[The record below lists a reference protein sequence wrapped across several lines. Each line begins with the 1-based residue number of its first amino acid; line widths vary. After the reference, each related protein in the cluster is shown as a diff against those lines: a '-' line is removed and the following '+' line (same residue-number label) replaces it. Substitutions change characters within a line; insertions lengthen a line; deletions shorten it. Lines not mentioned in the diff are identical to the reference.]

1 MATQTELWN
10 PTLAVQMYPES
21 DNPEKPSSNLSP
33 IRILLA
39 DSDMSKIEQVI
50 AYTEQEFQPV
60 VRICKSYSS
69 LLPMLREELPEVL
82 LLGMFDALNYFAVC
96 QKCHETWE
104 QLPIILL
111 SRQAAVED
119 HFRSIAIRKGAVD
132 VVPIDL
138 LRLNQLLHELRH
150 PQKLK
155 TTLPEVQPL
164 KVNVQMAPAGS
175 NITAQTMLT
184 AMREITAIGSKF
196 FGPLA
201 QGNYWR
207 KVHAS
212 IVNDFPSLQNW
223 SADHFGVIS
232 CNESILQSQLTEED
246 LRGLR
251 RWVALYISEGERIIV
266 DFGGILKNSN
276 LSYSAI
282 QLLSG
287 KASSELK

>member
-1 MATQTELWN
+1 MATQPELWN
-10 PTLAVQMYPES
+10 PHLKVQMYPKS
-21 DNPEKPSSNLSP
+21 DNQETPASNLSP

-50 AYTEQEFQPV
+50 SYTEKEFQPS
-60 VRICKSYSS
+60 VRICKSYSY
-69 LLPMLREELPEVL
+69 LLPMLKEELPEVL
-82 LLGMFDALNYFAVC
+82 LLGMFDALNFFAVC

-111 SRQAAVED
+111 SSQIAVED
-119 HFRSIAIRKGAVD
+119 HFRSIAIKKGAVD
-132 VVPIDL
+132 VVPTDL
-138 LRLNQLLHELRH
+138 LELDRLLNELHRH
-150 PQKLK
+150 QQLK

-164 KVNVQMAPAGS
+164 KVNAKMVQAVS
-175 NITAQTMLT
+175 TTTAQAALT
-184 AMREITAIGSKF
+184 AMREITEIGNNF

-212 IVNDFPSLQNW
+212 IVDEFPSLQNW

-232 CNESILQSQLTEED
+232 CNESILESQLTEED

-251 RWVALYISEGERIIV
+251 RWVDLYIREGERIIV
-266 DFGGILKNSN
+266 DFGGILKKSN

-282 QLLSG
+282 QLLSS
-287 KASSELK
+287 AVSSD